1 MILGMV
7 GWRGMVGSVL
17 TNRMREENDF
27 AFADKVIFY
36 STSNPGGAAPAL
48 PNGEP
53 VLLDANKIDDLAR
66 CDVILTCQGG
76 DYTKAIRSAAAR
88 CRLEGLLD

>member
-53 VLLDANKIDDLAR
+53 VLLDANKIDDLENEIDGFESSVDIA
-66 CDVILTCQGG
+66 LTVSNS
-76 DYTKAIRSAAAR
+76 TTFVEVA
-88 CRLEGLLD
+88 

>member
-48 PNGEP
+48 P
-53 VLLDANKIDDLAR
+53 R
-66 CDVILTCQGG
+66 
-76 DYTKAIRSAAAR
+76 
-88 CRLEGLLD
+88 

>member
-27 AFADKVIFY
+27 AFADKVISIRPRTRAARPLRFRMGSRCC
-36 STSNPGGAAPAL
+36 ST
-48 PNGEP
+48 
-53 VLLDANKIDDLAR
+53 R
-66 CDVILTCQGG
+66 
-76 DYTKAIRSAAAR
+76 IRSMTSPAAT
-88 CRLEGLLD
+88 

>member
-36 STSNPGGAAPAL
+36 STSPAARPL
-48 PNGEP
+48 RFRMGS
-53 VLLDANKIDDLAR
+53 R
-66 CDVILTCQGG
+66 CCSTR
-76 DYTKAIRSAAAR
+76 IRSMISHAAT
-88 CRLEGLLD
+88 